1 MQSKGW
7 LSISMLYNLIS
18 QWALEYYIPLQAYDA
33 LASLDDHLK
42 SNKNL
47 AQTTKS
53 NKFSNSLLS
62 KLWVC
67 LSNFDWIIGL
77 FQAASTISFYIH

>member
-18 QWALEYYIPLQAYDA
+18 QWALMYYIPVQAYDA

-47 AQTTKS
+47 AQTKKL
-53 NKFSNSLLS
+53 NKCFHVLGREH
-62 KLWVC
+62 
-67 LSNFDWIIGL
+67 WIVITL
-77 FQAASTISFYIH
+77 VNQVIQQVF